1 MLALTPSPGPFLDR
15 HVFGTLRPRPVI
27 GAAVLLAALALTGAL
42 LVAGPELLRPDWW
55 GPVAALA
62 ALAVVSELA
71 GVEYRRHGSR
81 IMLDHVPILAAVAV
95 VGPAGT
101 GLVALS
107 GPLVFGLYEGRPPRR
122 TVFNV
127 AQISVS
133 AVTAAAVYVLLGG
146 SVGRGAELSFAP
158 DFLAYLAATVAFFA
172 VNTVAYAS
180 IISAT
185 GQDGWWLS
193 WKKVRDELNIAFDL
207 GVAVLTFMVAHLY
220 LDWGALALPLLGL
233 PLVAAHVF
241 TTVQTHLHEV
251 LWDLVGMLVTLL
263 EKQDPYTSG
272 HSVRV
277 ARRCREVAEVMD
289 LSASE
294 VEVVEYAAL
303 LHDIGKLE
311 MIFQGVLAQDGPL
324 SEKQRELIEQH
335 PIRGEELLSEV
346 RALGDEVLGGVRHHH
361 ERWDGSGYP
370 DGLSGEDI
378 PTSARIIG
386 VVDAIDAMR
395 SERPYQE
402 PLPPEVVAEE
412 LVENAGEQFDP
423 EVVPRALQLG
433 LHARE
438 AGQVDGEDDGATPG
452 SPTRRLRR
460 AGSGS

>member
-1 MLALTPSPGPFLDR
+1 MAQQILR
-15 HVFGTLRPRPVI
+15 TLRPRQVI
-27 GAAVLLAALALTGAL
+27 AATAGFAALALAAAVWT
-42 LVAGPELLRPDWW
+42 AGPALARPAWW
-55 GPVAALA
+55 ALVAALA

-81 IMLDHVPILAAVAV
+81 IMLDHIPILAAMVV

-107 GPLVFGLYEGRPPRR
+107 GPLVFGLYRARPARR
-122 TVFNV
+122 TIFNV
-127 AQISVS
+127 AQISLS
-133 AVTAAAVYVLLGG
+133 AVLAAGVYVFLGG
-146 SVGRGAELSFAP
+146 AVGSGAELSPAP
-158 DFLAYLAATVAFFA
+158 TFVAYLAATVTFFA

-180 IISAT
+180 IITAT
-185 GQDGWWLS
+185 GEDEWWLS
-193 WKKVRDELNIAFDL
+193 WKKVRDELNIAVDL
-207 GVAVLTFMVAHLY
+207 GVAVLTFLVVHLY

-277 ARRCREVAEVMD
+277 ARRCREIAEVLD
-289 LSASE
+289 LGASE

-311 MIFQGVLAQDGPL
+311 MIFQGVLTKDGPL
-324 SEKQRELIEQH
+324 SEEQRELIEQH

-346 RALGDEVLGGVRHHH
+346 RALDDEVLGGVRHHH
-361 ERWDGSGYP
+361 ERWDGTGYP
-370 DGLSGEDI
+370 DGLAGEEI
-378 PTSARIIG
+378 PLPARIIS

-395 SERPYQE
+395 SERSYQA
-402 PLPPEVVAEE
+402 PLPPSVVAEE
-412 LVENAGEQFDP
+412 LEENAGEQFDP
-423 EVVPRALQLG
+423 EVVTRALQLG
-433 LHARE
+433 LPGRE
-438 AGQVDGEDDGATPG
+438 AGDVAREDDA
-452 SPTRRLRR
+452 SPRSAAQRRRA